1 MERKLL
7 AFASSVILMGMIATG
22 FAATPVNASY
32 SPFKDNLTVHFVG
45 FPQDTYFYAS
55 YTDDNGVNISGPS
68 FATTD
73 ADALVVISSQNKLA
87 NGYPSISILYPAL
100 FSDQKCTITFMDGP
114 YLPSLMYKSGKTPVC
129 PGVAFSDI
137 QKNSS
142 NNYSV
147 TLTDN
152 EP

>member
-1 MERKLL
+1 MEKKLL
-7 AFASSVILMGMIATG
+7 RFASSVILMGMMTTG

-45 FPQDTYFYAS
+45 FPQDTYFYAN
-55 YTDDNGVNISGPS
+55 YINDNGVNISGPS

-73 ADALVVISSQNKLA
+73 TDALIIISSLNKLA
-87 NGYPSISILYPAL
+87 NGYPSVSILYPAL

-114 YLPSLMYKSGKTPVC
+114 YLPSLMYKTGKAPIC
-129 PGVAFSDI
+129 PGVTFSDI
-137 QKNSS
+137 QKDGQ
-142 NNYSV
+142 NNYTV

>member
-1 MERKLL
+1 MEKKLL
-7 AFASSVILMGMIATG
+7 ALASSAILMGMITTG

-55 YTDDNGVNISGPS
+55 YADDNGVNIAGPA

-73 ADALVVISSQNKLA
+73 YDALIIISSQNKLA
-87 NGYPSISILYPAL
+87 NGYPSMSILYPAL
-100 FSDQKCTITFMDGP
+100 FSDQKCTVTFMDGP
-114 YLPSLMYKSGKTPVC
+114 YLPYLRYKSGKPPIC
-129 PGVAFSDI
+129 PGVTFSDI
-137 QKNSS
+137 QKNSQ

-147 TLTDN
+147 TITDN

>member
-1 MERKLL
+1 MEKKLL
-7 AFASSVILMGMIATG
+7 AFASSVILMGMITTG

-32 SPFKDNLTVHFVG
+32 SPFKDNLTIHFVG
-45 FPQDTYFYAS
+45 FPHDTYFYAS
-55 YTDDNGVNISGPS
+55 YENDNGVNISGPA

-73 ADALVVISSQNKLA
+73 YDASVTISSQNKLS
-87 NGYPSISILYPAL
+87 NGYPSMSMLYPAL
-100 FSDQKCTITFMDGP
+100 YSDQKCKVTFMDGP
-114 YLPSLMYKSGKTPVC
+114 YLPYLIYKSDKTPVC
-129 PGVAFSDI
+129 PGVTFSDI
-137 QKNSS
+137 QKVSQ